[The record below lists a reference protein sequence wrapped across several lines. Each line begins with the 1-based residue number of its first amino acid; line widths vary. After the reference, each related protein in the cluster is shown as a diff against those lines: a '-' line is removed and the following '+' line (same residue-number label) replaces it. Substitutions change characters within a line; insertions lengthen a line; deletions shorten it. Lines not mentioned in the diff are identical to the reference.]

1 MSEECVV
8 AVYDTIS
15 QARDA
20 VHSLKEFGLPSDMV
34 SLATKTLKAE
44 KEVREAIEFGDEM
57 ERDAAIGA
65 GAGVLVGLLSAATV
79 SSITGVGVFLL
90 GGPIVAA
97 GIVGGL
103 LGAAAGWGVHKDH
116 IARYEEKLKEGKVLV
131 IAHGD
136 PLRVAEAERVLQDTS
151 PSALHLHAESSADA
165 PDIETT

>member
-15 QARDA
+15 QAKDA
-20 VHSLKEFGLPSDMV
+20 AHSLKKSGLPSDMV
-34 SLATKTLKAE
+34 SLATKTLKPEEA
-44 KEVREAIEFGDEM
+44 VREAIEFGDET
-57 ERDAAIGA
+57 EKDTAIGA
-65 GAGVLVGLLSAATV
+65 GAGVLVGLLSAAAV
-79 SSITGVGVFLL
+79 SSITGVGAFLL
-90 GGPIVAA
+90 AGPIVAA

-103 LGAAAGWGVHKDH
+103 LGATAGWGVHKDH

-151 PSALHLHAESSADA
+151 PSELHLHAESSADA
-165 PDIETT
+165 PEIEET